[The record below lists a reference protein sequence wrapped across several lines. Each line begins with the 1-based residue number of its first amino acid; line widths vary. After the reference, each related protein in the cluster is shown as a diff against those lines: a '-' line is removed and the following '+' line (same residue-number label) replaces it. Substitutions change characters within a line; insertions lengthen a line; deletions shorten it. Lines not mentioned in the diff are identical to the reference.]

1 MNYAIVEING
11 KQIWV
16 EKGKFYDI
24 NRINSGIGSTIKLC
38 RVLLIKTLNAT
49 NLGHPDIYK
58 KYIIATILKHLKG
71 PKIIIYK
78 MKPKKKMKHKFG
90 FRKKI
95 TRILIE
101 TL

>member
-24 NRINSGIGSTIKLC
+24 NRINSRIGCTIKLC
-38 RVLLIKTLNAT
+38 RVLLIKTLNII
-49 NLGHPDIYK
+49 NLGHPDIYG
-58 KYIIATILKHLKG
+58 KYLIATVLKHFKG

-90 FRKKI
+90 FRKNI